1 MIKNMKKSMFSF
13 AVLAVSICM
22 MACGNKSA
30 NNAGGAEAENTEVAE
45 NLPEL
50 KANYEVK
57 YFTAGAPEGWNVMGE
72 PNTDDNGLML
82 FKGDISGVT
91 KNPCVII
98 DVEQSEEGKSFD
110 DGIKEVEES
119 GTKAIPDLT
128 IDGKTYKGFEI
139 VEGETTGNILC
150 REEGGKIISVTLAN
164 CKPADPEVMAI
175 LKSLKL
181 K

>member
-1 MIKNMKKSMFSF
+1 MKKSIFSF
-13 AVLAVSICM
+13 AILAVGLL
-22 MACGNKSA
+22 MASCGNKSA
-30 NNAGGAEAENTEVAE
+30 NNAAGGESENTEVAE

-50 KANYEVK
+50 KATYEVK
-57 YFTAGAPEGWNVMGE
+57 TFTAGAPEGWNTMGE
-72 PNTDDNGLML
+72 PNTEDNGLML
-82 FKGDISGVT
+82 FKGDISNVT

-110 DGIKEVEES
+110 DGIKEVEAS

-139 VEGETTGNILC
+139 MEGETKGYILC

-164 CKPADPEVMAI
+164 CQSTDPEVLAI
-175 LKSLKL
+175 MKSMKL

>member
-1 MIKNMKKSMFSF
+1 MKKSLFSL
-13 AVLAVSICM
+13 AVLAVGLL
-22 MACGNKSA
+22 MASCGNKSA
-30 NNAGGAEAENTEVAE
+30 NNAAGGESENTEVAE

-57 YFTAGAPEGWNVMGE
+57 TFTAGAPEGWNIMGGE
-72 PNTDDNGLML
+72 PSMDDNGLML
-82 FKGDISGVT
+82 YKGDISEVT

-139 VEGETTGNILC
+139 VEGETKGNILC

-164 CKPADPEVMAI
+164 CKPTDPEVLAI
-175 LKSLKL
+175 LKSMKL

>member
-1 MIKNMKKSMFSF
+1 
-13 AVLAVSICM
+13 
-22 MACGNKSA
+22 
-30 NNAGGAEAENTEVAE
+30 
-45 NLPEL
+45 
-50 KANYEVK
+50 
-57 YFTAGAPEGWNVMGE
+57 
-72 PNTDDNGLML
+72 ML
-82 FKGDISGVT
+82 FKGDISNVT

-110 DGIKEVEES
+110 DGIKEVEAS

-139 VEGETTGNILC
+139 MEGETKGYILC

-164 CKPADPEVMAI
+164 CQSTDPEVLAI
-175 LKSLKL
+175 MKSMKL